1 MNKGKIKRITALI
14 LSGAIMIGTMG
25 SLAACGKGSDKD
37 SVRDGNE
44 RVVYQITEKDSKEK
58 LYVTVADDGTLV
70 DSSTGRQLT
79 SEEVEKLV
87 EEGVVEITEDGK
99 AVITDEIS
107 TVILDTTNTTEGT
120 TGTTTEATTRS
131 TTRESTTERT
141 SEVTTRATTEVTTE
155 STTETTT
162 RATTRETTTES
173 TTEATTRATTRET
186 TTEST
191 TESTTE
197 KTTERP
203 TEAPTEAP
211 VCSHLW
217 VWKTHT
223 EEVWVDP
230 VTHQEPVY
238 DEGWTEYIY
247 AKKYHCSGCGKWYD
261 TKEEFY
267 AHRDQGC
274 HGSWSVQD
282 VLVDTIEHEPE
293 ILYWDTITDVP
304 GHYEEIE
311 VKDYQ
316 YCSKCGVRK

>member
-1 MNKGKIKRITALI
+1 MYKGKIKKISALI
-14 LSGAIMIGTMG
+14 ISATIMIGTMG

-37 SVRDGNE
+37 SVRDTSE
-44 RVVYQITEKDSKEK
+44 RATNKIEISSDNNLSVADSESSATRDSSASTSGKTTRITTEITTIITHDDGSTEVVVTDNTGMTEK
-58 LYVTVADDGTLV
+58 
-70 DSSTGRQLT
+70 
-79 SEEVEKLV
+79 
-87 EEGVVEITEDGK
+87 
-99 AVITDEIS
+99 
-107 TVILDTTNTTEGT
+107 T
-120 TGTTTEATTRS
+120 TGTTTETTTRS

-141 SEVTTRATTEVTTE
+141 SEITTR
-155 STTETTT
+155 STTEYTTEYTTEATT
-162 RATTRETTTES
+162 RATTRETTTESTTES

-197 KTTERP
+197 KTTEKP

-238 DEGWTEYIY
+238 DEGWTEYFYVDKVYCGACHKYYDSIEDY
-247 AKKYHCSGCGKWYD
+247 QNNDYCYGGWSIKK
-261 TKEEFY
+261 
-267 AHRDQGC
+267 
-274 HGSWSVQD
+274 
-282 VLVDTIEHEPE
+282 VLDHTVEHEPE